1 MSTYRPIWYAQADI
15 SHEVGFICVIF
26 LTNLSIHQGAMLDC
40 KILPTFARKLH
51 KDKPHPTYHQGNKA
65 KCDAR
70 QANPSPKQRSAD
82 TT

>member
-1 MSTYRPIWYAQADI
+1 MQ
-15 SHEVGFICVIF
+15 
-26 LTNLSIHQGAMLDC
+26 
-40 KILPTFARKLH
+40 
-51 KDKPHPTYHQGNKA
+51 DKPHPTYHQGNKA

>member
-1 MSTYRPIWYAQADI
+1 VDLKIQTKQIYRPAGHW
-15 SHEVGFICVIF
+15 
-26 LTNLSIHQGAMLDC
+26 
-40 KILPTFARKLH
+40 FAYVLG
-51 KDKPHPTYHQGNKA
+51 PAHPTYHQGNKA